1 MIIIRIIFH
10 YDHQHYHSK
19 KLIEVRI
26 DCSFWTTK
34 QRYNIDTG
42 MEQTSWKDS
51 LKNEMLLLIGEL
63 RRVLPHSTKQKC
75 RQYFSSFF
83 FGSLFLLYI
92 FCRRKFPQVGTQEDT
107 FVVVIQCTPLQ
118 NILKVLP
125 LVVELYHLI
134 QSICLSKS
142 LQNFPSLVMSSL
154 WTPIFLVTSSY
165 RCPSLRIFSLLS
177 FLQNDEASGTW
188 GRKWQT

>member
-83 FGSLFLLYI
+83 LVLFFCSIFSVAVSFLKWVPKRTRLSSLFSVPPFKIYSKYSLSSSS
-92 FCRRKFPQVGTQEDT
+92 
-107 FVVVIQCTPLQ
+107 CTTWYSQFASP
-118 NILKVLP
+118 NRYK
-125 LVVELYHLI
+125 
-134 QSICLSKS
+134 
-142 LQNFPSLVMSSL
+142 
-154 WTPIFLVTSSY
+154 IFLH
-165 RCPSLRIFSLLS
+165 
-177 FLQNDEASGTW
+177 
-188 GRKWQT
+188 